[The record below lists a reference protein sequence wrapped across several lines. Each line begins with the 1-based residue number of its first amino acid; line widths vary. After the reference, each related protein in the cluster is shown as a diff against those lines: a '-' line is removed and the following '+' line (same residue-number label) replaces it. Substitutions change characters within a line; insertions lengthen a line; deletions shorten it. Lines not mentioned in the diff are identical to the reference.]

1 MSVPYIYRLGDAVSS
16 AVSAIPTEA
25 SSSVSSAI
33 ATASAGTAAWLK
45 KFALRAAGREGLA
58 ENVPNE
64 HGRPFGFDAVH
75 IAQDL
80 VSREETRFRDELQ
93 WVHCLDTSGQVFAI
107 LLNVVYLLP
116 LTWLFAQFFITAYLK
131 RVERRRSSTAS
142 EKVTVARQSLRDAS
156 RGVARR
162 LSEVVEEM
170 HRTSADIGDDEV
182 LVDADEVRQELKYA
196 ASQAKAQILK
206 GTEKIKQS
214 AASVDADKI
223 KQEVQRDLQTAK
235 QNLNKAA
242 DKARATA
249 VETGDK
255 LKQQRISEKAE
266 AVKDSLAKAIDQ
278 ASTTIKTESQKAA
291 QDLKPIADEVVD
303 RTQQTA
309 AKIKDQVAGASNEE
323 TKDTVTSS
331 GGTPNGNGTGAEE
344 ATGQSSPE
352 KQSSKKKNKKNK
364 KGGVNGEQQSQAKK
378 QEDQIIDQS
387 QLVRDEDVDKAIPDE
402 SSQVQEG
409 KSFAD
414 AAKE

>member
-1 MSVPYIYRLGDAVSS
+1 MSVPYIHRLGDAVSS

-64 HGRPFGFDAVH
+64 YGRPFGFDAVH

-142 EKVTVARQSLRDAS
+142 EKVMVARQSLRDAS

-196 ASQAKAQILK
+196 AGQAKAQILK

-223 KQEVQRDLQTAK
+223 KQELQRDLEISK
-235 QNLNKAA
+235 QNLNKAT
-242 DKARATA
+242 DKARTAA

-255 LKQQRISEKAE
+255 LKQQQISEKAQ
-266 AVKDSLAKAIDQ
+266 AVKDSVAKVI
-278 ASTTIKTESQKAA
+278 
-291 QDLKPIADEVVD
+291 
-303 RTQQTA
+303 
-309 AKIKDQVAGASNEE
+309 DQVAGASNEE
-323 TKDTVTSS
+323 TKDTVTSP

-364 KGGVNGEQQSQAKK
+364 KGGGNGEQQSQAKK

-387 QLVRDEDVDKAIPDE
+387 QLVRDEDVDKANPDE

-409 KSFAD
+409 KSFAE